1 VPHRLARAPIGSA
14 HSTPGRPSRILAN
27 VNAVPASAA
36 PLPLLAVD
44 GLDIDAGHR
53 ALVRALSFE
62 LRAGEF
68 LAILG
73 RNGSGKSLTLHTL
86 AGLRRP
92 SAGSLQCGAQPAA
105 ALSRRATAR
114 HVGLL
119 PQDREDAL
127 PLTALESALIGR
139 HPHLRLWQPAG
150 AQDHALARQALER
163 FGVGAH
169 AARALHTLSGGEQ
182 RRAAMAALLAQ
193 QPRVYLLDEPTN
205 HLDPHHQIEV
215 LGAFRELCAAGAAVV
230 ATLHD
235 PALAERFADRAL
247 LMFGD
252 GRWRLGTTAEVL
264 TAEELSALYL
274 TPIMALGT
282 PGRRAFIAA

>member
-1 VPHRLARAPIGSA
+1 MDTA
-14 HSTPGRPSRILAN
+14 STP
-27 VNAVPASAA
+27 AA
-36 PLPLLAVD
+36 PLLIAENLQ
-44 GLDIDAGHR
+44 IEAGTR
-53 ALVRALSFE
+53 SLVRELSFE
-62 LRAGEF
+62 LRGGEF

-86 AGLRRP
+86 AGLRQPR
-92 SAGSLQCGAQPAA
+92 AGTLHCGARPVTE
-105 ALSRRATAR
+105 LGRRATAR

-139 HPHLRLWQPAG
+139 HPHLRLWQAAG
-150 AQDHALARQALER
+150 AEDHRVARRALER

-169 AARALHTLSGGEQ
+169 AARPVHTLSGGEQ
-182 RRAAMAALLAQ
+182 RRAAMAALVTQ

-215 LGAFRELCAAGAAVV
+215 LGVFRELCTAGAAVI

-235 PALAERFADRAL
+235 PALAERFADRVL
-247 LMFGD
+247 LLFGD
-252 GRWRLGTTAEVL
+252 GRWRLGTTAQVL
-264 TAEELSALYL
+264 TPEELSALYL

>member
-1 VPHRLARAPIGSA
+1 MD
-14 HSTPGRPSRILAN
+14 TPVTAD
-27 VNAVPASAA
+27 V
-36 PLPLLAVD
+36 PLLRAD
-44 GLDIDAGHR
+44 ALQIDAGAR
-53 ALVRALSFE
+53 ALVRELSFE

-68 LAILG
+68 LAVLG
-73 RNGSGKSLTLHTL
+73 RTGSGKSLTLHTL

-92 SAGSLQCGAQPAA
+92 AAGTLRCGARAVA
-105 ALSRRATAR
+105 ELGRRAIAR

-119 PQDREDAL
+119 PQDREDTL

-139 HPHLRLWQPAG
+139 NPHLRPWQATGAG
-150 AQDHALARQALER
+150 DEALAREALAR

-169 AARALHTLSGGEQ
+169 AARAIHTLSGGEQ
-182 RRAAMAALLAQ
+182 RRAAMAALLTQ

-215 LGAFRELCAAGAAVV
+215 LGVFRELCNAGAAVI

-235 PALAERFADRAL
+235 PALAERYSDRTL
-247 LMFGD
+247 LLFGD
-252 GRWRLGTTAEVL
+252 GRWRLGPSSEVL
-264 TAEELSALYL
+264 TPEELSALYL
-274 TPIMALGT
+274 TPIIALGT

>member
-1 VPHRLARAPIGSA
+1 LKIMDSPSAP
-14 HSTPGRPSRILAN
+14 P
-27 VNAVPASAA
+27 A
-36 PLPLLAVD
+36 PLLVAER
-44 GLDIDAGHR
+44 LDVHAGNR
-53 ALVRALSFE
+53 PLVRALSFE

-92 SAGSLQCGAQPAA
+92 RAGTLRCGAQPVTS
-105 ALSRRATAR
+105 LSRRATAR

-139 HPHLRLWQPAG
+139 HPHLRLWQPASG
-150 AQDHALARQALER
+150 EDHAVARRALER

-169 AARALHTLSGGEQ
+169 AARAVNTLSGGEQ

-215 LGAFRELCAAGAAVV
+215 LSVFRELCAAGAAVI

-252 GRWRLGTTAEVL
+252 GRWRLGSTAEVL
-264 TAEELSALYL
+264 TPEELSALYL
-274 TPIMALGT
+274 TPMMALGA

>member
-1 VPHRLARAPIGSA
+1 MDMPRD
-14 HSTPGRPSRILAN
+14 TD
-27 VNAVPASAA
+27 A
-36 PLPLLAVD
+36 PLLVAEQLQV
-44 GLDIDAGHR
+44 DAGGR

-68 LAILG
+68 LAVLG

-92 SAGSLQCGAQPAA
+92 AAGSLRCGARPVTE
-105 ALSRRATAR
+105 LGRRATAR

-139 HPHLRLWQPAG
+139 HPHLRTWQSTG
-150 AQDHALARQALER
+150 AHDEALAQRALER

-169 AARALHTLSGGEQ
+169 AARSVSTLSGGEQ
-182 RRAAMAALLAQ
+182 RRAAMAALLTQA
-193 QPRVYLLDEPTN
+193 PRVYLLDEPTN

-215 LGAFRELCAAGAAVV
+215 LSVFRELCDAGAAVI

-235 PALAERFADRAL
+235 AALAERYSDRTL
-247 LMFGD
+247 LLFGD
-252 GRWRLGTTAEVL
+252 GRWRLGPSREVL
-264 TAEELSALYL
+264 TPEELSALYL

-282 PGRRAFIAA
+282 PGRRAFVAA

>member
-1 VPHRLARAPIGSA
+1 MD
-14 HSTPGRPSRILAN
+14 
-27 VNAVPASAA
+27 AVATAIA
-36 PLPLLAVD
+36 PLLIAENLR
-44 GLDIDAGHR
+44 IDAGGR
-53 ALVRALSFE
+53 ALVRELSFE

-68 LAILG
+68 LAVLG

-92 SAGSLQCGAQPAA
+92 GGGALRCGAPPLAQ
-105 ALSRRATAR
+105 LDRRANAR

-119 PQDREDAL
+119 PQDREDSL

-139 HPHLRLWQPAG
+139 HPHLRLWQSTG
-150 AQDHALARQALER
+150 AADAALAQRALER
-163 FGVGAH
+163 FGVGAY
-169 AARALHTLSGGEQ
+169 AARTINTLSGGEQ
-182 RRAAMAALLAQ
+182 RRAAMAALLTQ

-215 LGAFRELCAAGAAVV
+215 LGVFRELCTAGAAVI

-235 PALAERFADRAL
+235 PALAERFSDRTL
-247 LMFGD
+247 LLFGD
-252 GRWRLGTTAEVL
+252 GRWRLGPTPEVL
-264 TAEELSALYL
+264 TPEELSALYL

>member
-1 VPHRLARAPIGSA
+1 M
-14 HSTPGRPSRILAN
+14 
-27 VNAVPASAA
+27 SAA
-36 PLPLLAVD
+36 PDLPAPLLVAER
-44 GLDIDAGHR
+44 LDIDAGGR
-53 ALVRALSFE
+53 ALVRALRFE

-68 LAILG
+68 LAVLG

-86 AGLRRP
+86 AGLRRAR
-92 SAGSLQCGAQPAA
+92 SGSLHCGAQPVA

-114 HVGLL
+114 HIGLL

-127 PLTALESALIGR
+127 PLSVLESALVGR
-139 HPHLRLWQPAG
+139 HPHLRLWEPAG
-150 AQDHALARQALER
+150 REDHALAHRALER

-169 AARALHTLSGGEQ
+169 AARPLSSLSGGEQ

-215 LGAFRELCAAGAAVV
+215 LGVFRELCASGAAVI

-252 GRWRLGTTAEVL
+252 GRWRLGSTAEVL
-264 TAEELSALYL
+264 TPAELSALYL
-274 TPIMALGT
+274 TPIVALGP
-282 PGRRAFIAA
+282 PGRRAFVAA